1 MTRSFMKKRL
11 TKILTVLTLFL
22 FLIPGNIVAQ
32 DITFVP
38 HDTILS
44 DTLGAEI
51 IFYIDV
57 TNVSQT
63 DQNVFMVRTIN
74 DLPTDWN
81 SALCF
86 DLCFAFH
93 IDSIAT
99 TPDFGST
106 PLTPGETREVSLHVF
121 TWMNEGTANV
131 QLQAGT
137 FHNPDD
143 RITIDFT
150 AIVLPVSVE
159 NEGEQPNEYFLAQNY
174 PNPFNPSTK
183 ISYGIQEA
191 GVVTIKVYNIL
202 GSEVATLVN
211 EHKPAGNYEVS
222 FGEGELASG
231 VYIYRL
237 SANNFIQTRKMIL
250 EK

>member
-1 MTRSFMKKRL
+1 MVVGKSF
-11 TKILTVLTLFL
+11 
-22 FLIPGNIVAQ
+22 AQ
-32 DITFVP
+32 DITFEP

-44 DTLGAEI
+44 DTLGTAI

-63 DQNVFMVRTIN
+63 DQTVFIVRTIN
-74 DLPTDWN
+74 DLPMDWT
-81 SALCF
+81 SSMCF
-86 DLCFAFH
+86 DVCFADFV
-93 IDSIAT
+93 DSIAT

-137 FHNPDD
+137 FDHPDD
-143 RITIDFT
+143 RITVDFIAT
-150 AIVLPVSVE
+150 TIPTSVE
-159 NEGEQPNEYFLAQNY
+159 NDLNQPDGYFLSQNY

-202 GSEVATLVN
+202 GSEVVTLVN

-222 FGEGELASG
+222 FGEGGLASG

-237 SANNFIQTRKMIL
+237 TVNSFIQTRKMIL

>member
-1 MTRSFMKKRL
+1 MRTLKY
-11 TKILTVLTLFL
+11 LFL
-22 FLIPGNIVAQ
+22 AILILSANMGVFAQ

-38 HDTILS
+38 R
-44 DTLGAEI
+44 DTLIQGSIGVEM

-57 TNVSQT
+57 TNISGTRQT
-63 DQNVFMVRTIN
+63 VFVVRTIN
-74 DLPTDWN
+74 DLPPEWH
-81 SALCF
+81 SALCL
-86 DLCFAFH
+86 DLCFSSEV
-93 IDSIAT
+93 DSVAT
-99 TPDFGST
+99 TPDFGSS
-106 PLTPGETREVSLHVF
+106 PLDPGEIRELSLYV
-121 TWMNEGTANV
+121 TAVNNDGTAHV

-137 FHNPDD
+137 FHNPDN

-150 AIVLPVSVE
+150 AIVFPVSVE

-191 GVVTIKVYNIL
+191 GVVNLKVYNIL

-211 EHKPAGNYEVS
+211 EYKSAGNYEIN
-222 FGEGELASG
+222 FGKNELASG

-237 SANNFIQTRKMIL
+237 TVNNFVQTRKMIL

>member
-1 MTRSFMKKRL
+1 MKKCL
-11 TKILTVLTLFL
+11 TKILTVLTLIL

-44 DTLGAEI
+44 DTLGAEM

-57 TNVSQT
+57 TNVSQM

-74 DLPTDWN
+74 DLPAEWN

-93 IDSIAT
+93 VDSIAT

-121 TWMNEGTANV
+121 PFLCM
-131 QLQAGT
+131 
-137 FHNPDD
+137 
-143 RITIDFT
+143 
-150 AIVLPVSVE
+150 
-159 NEGEQPNEYFLAQNY
+159 YFL
-174 PNPFNPSTK
+174 
-183 ISYGIQEA
+183 
-191 GVVTIKVYNIL
+191 
-202 GSEVATLVN
+202 
-211 EHKPAGNYEVS
+211 
-222 FGEGELASG
+222 
-231 VYIYRL
+231 
-237 SANNFIQTRKMIL
+237 
-250 EK
+250 